1 MWAGPNWSGPGIGS
15 VGRRRGFKVQGL
27 HGKFTARFRSHRRA
41 VLAPELLPPAGRLPA
56 YF

>member
-27 HGKFTARFRSHRRA
+27 HSKFTARFRSHRRA